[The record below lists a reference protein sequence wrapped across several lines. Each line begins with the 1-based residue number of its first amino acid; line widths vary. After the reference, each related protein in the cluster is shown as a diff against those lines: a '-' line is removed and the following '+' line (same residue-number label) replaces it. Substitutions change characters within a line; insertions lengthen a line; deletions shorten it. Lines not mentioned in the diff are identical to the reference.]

1 MTLMTAL
8 ATVYG
13 KILVNDAIENNS
25 LFLKC

>member
-8 ATVYG
+8 ATVDG

-25 LFLKC
+25 LFLRC

>member
-1 MTLMTAL
+1 MTAL
-8 ATVYG
+8 VTVYG

>member
-8 ATVYG
+8 VTVYG
-13 KILVNDAIENNS
+13 KILVNDVIENNS